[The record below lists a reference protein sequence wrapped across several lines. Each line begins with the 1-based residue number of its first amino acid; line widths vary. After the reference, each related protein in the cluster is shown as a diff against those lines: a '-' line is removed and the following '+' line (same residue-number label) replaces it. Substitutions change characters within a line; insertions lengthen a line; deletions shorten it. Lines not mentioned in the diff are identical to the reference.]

1 MYNKVTLIGRLVRDA
16 ELKYTNS
23 GKAAANFTL
32 AVDRGFKDKE
42 TGESTADFI
51 KCVAWDKTA
60 ENVANFTK
68 KGSLVLVE
76 GSIKTGSYDRDGVKV
91 FTTDI
96 QASRVLF
103 MPSGKGTN
111 SNNATDDVE
120 DVFGDDFD
128 APF

>member
-32 AVDRGFKDKE
+32 AVDRGFGDKKE
-42 TGESTADFI
+42 TDFI
-51 KCVAWDKTA
+51 KCVAWDKQA
-60 ENVANFTK
+60 ESIANFTK

-76 GSIKTGSYDRDGVKV
+76 GSIKTGSYDRDGQKV

-96 QASRVLF
+96 QASRVVF
-103 MPSGKGTN
+103 MPSGKAEK
-111 SNNATDDVE
+111 SDVE
-120 DVFGDDFD
+120 DVFFPSQIDDGDV
-128 APF
+128 PF